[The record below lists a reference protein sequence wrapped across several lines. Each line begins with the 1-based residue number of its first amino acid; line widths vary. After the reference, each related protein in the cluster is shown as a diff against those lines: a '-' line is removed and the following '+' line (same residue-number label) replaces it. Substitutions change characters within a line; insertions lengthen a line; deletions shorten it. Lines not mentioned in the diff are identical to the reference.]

1 MDIASKRVFEVL
13 QEKGVD
19 TIYHAN
25 SVLTAC
31 QFLRNRS
38 LMSRGTVFRKGLY
51 QTSQISDRIDRKHG
65 IWFDVFIDSVD
76 IHDRA
81 RQANCYGP
89 VLFVI
94 NSELIKRAY
103 TGKVWVTK
111 LNPIYWRAKKYRER
125 WFDSVKD
132 LENNFV
138 RGDFGQMIVFRHC
151 GGELPF
157 MKYLTEI
164 ILDDSE
170 QETRGSRIDYYSM
183 AYGAL
188 TLAITEGGL
197 NVRIKKRR
205 CPNGC
210 KCLDDYRIN
219 LDRTREMFIPRI

>member
-1 MDIASKRVFEVL
+1 MEIASKRVFEVL

-94 NSELIKRAY
+94 DSELIKRTY
-103 TGKVWVTK
+103 TGRVWVTK
-111 LNPIYWRAKKYRER
+111 LNPTKWKGKGHRER
-125 WFDSVKD
+125 WFVFDND
-132 LENNFV
+132 LSNNFA
-138 RGDFGQMIVFRHC
+138 RGNFDQMIVFRHC
-151 GGELPF
+151 GGELF
-157 MKYLTEI
+157 FTKYLTEI
-164 ILDDSE
+164 ILDDPE
-170 QETRGSRIDYYSM
+170 LKTRGSRIDYYSM

-197 NVRIKKRR
+197 NIKIRKRR

>member
-1 MDIASKRVFEVL
+1 MEIASKRVFEIL

-19 TIYHAN
+19 TICHAN

-31 QFLRNRS
+31 QFLRSGS
-38 LMSRGTVFRKGLY
+38 LMSRGTVYRKGLY
-51 QTSQISDRIDRKHG
+51 QTPQKSDRIDREYG
-65 IWFDVFIDSVD
+65 IWFDVFTDSVD
-76 IHDRA
+76 IHNRA

-94 NSELIKRAY
+94 DSELIKRTY
-103 TGKVWVTK
+103 TGRVWVTK
-111 LNPIYWRAKKYRER
+111 LNPTKWKGKGHRER
-125 WFDSVKD
+125 WFVFDND
-132 LENNFV
+132 LSNNFA
-138 RGDFGQMIVFRHC
+138 RGNFDQMIVFRHC
-151 GGELPF
+151 GGELF
-157 MKYLTEI
+157 FTKYLTEI
-164 ILDDSE
+164 ILDDPE
-170 QETRGSRIDYYSM
+170 LKTRGSRIDYYSM

-197 NVRIKKRR
+197 NIKIRKRR